1 LSDLNFVLTFHRSIL
16 GPTLGGALARPVLSY
31 PTLFA
36 AGSIWERFPYL
47 LPNLVCTVIVSFGV
61 AIGILFLE
69 ETHEVKKHRHDPG
82 LEMGKWVLS
91 KVARCAELKNSRS
104 EKVAD
109 LDETISLLSD
119 DDQPPGYRTSEG
131 SPNLP
136 STPSPEPQE
145 TLDLNDSR
153 IAPRA
158 KPAATKAF
166 TRQVI
171 LNIVGYG
178 ILA

>member
-1 LSDLNFVLTFHRSIL
+1 
-16 GPTLGGALARPVLSY
+16 
-31 PTLFA
+31 
-36 AGSIWERFPYL
+36 
-47 LPNLVCTVIVSFGV
+47 VSCGV

-69 ETHEVKKHRHDPG
+69 ETLEEKKHRRDPG
-82 LEMGKWVLS
+82 LEAGKWILS

-109 LDETISLLSD
+109 LDETISLLCD
-119 DDQPPGYRTSEG
+119 DDQPPGYRTSAG

-153 IAPRA
+153 IAPRS
-158 KPAATKAF
+158 KPAVTKAF
-166 TRQVI
+166 TRQVVF
-171 LNIVGYG
+171 NIVGYG